1 MFGKTLTGL
10 MGKKMLG
17 LKLALIGG
25 TGALLLA
32 ASAPA
37 QASNVRVGIALNLG
51 GLIGP
56 PAVAYTSPPQYPA
69 PPATY
74 CAPPTVIYQS
84 APTYYQYPAYHPEF
98 HFWAD
103 HNDHHFAGG
112 GGWNHRFGDR
122 R

>member
-17 LKLALIGG
+17 IKLALIGG

-37 QASNVRVGIALNLG
+37 QASNVRIGVALNLG

-56 PAVAYTSPPQYPA
+56 PVVATAPA
-69 PPATY
+69 Q
-74 CAPPTVIYQS
+74 VV
-84 APTYYQYPAYHPEF
+84 
-98 HFWAD
+98 
-103 HNDHHFAGG
+103 
-112 GGWNHRFGDR
+112 
-122 R
+122 